1 MCGRFANQFAIILA
15 CLIAVPLLFARAN
28 AASDS
33 PRPIRPKLQ
42 RQHSGKDCTSGQLS
56 LEGEVVAYTL
66 ERPWEGNIPLISSI
80 PAGNYGGFVRTETKD
95 RWRIELTDVPNRS
108 NIQLH
113 IGNTLADG
121 VGCIMIGASLQDD
134 LCTLVASKSAF
145 DKFKLSFAAAAA
157 MLGQNDTNTPIEL
170 WITD

>member
-1 MCGRFANQFAIILA
+1 MANRYSINLA
-15 CLIAVPLLFARAN
+15 LYLTLVLGIAPLFVRAN
-28 AASDS
+28 AQQES
-33 PRPIRPKLQ
+33 PRPVRIKIQ
-42 RQHSGKDCTSGQLS
+42 RQHSGKDCISGQLS
-56 LEGEVVAYTL
+56 LEGDIVAYTL

-80 PAGNYGGFVRTETKD
+80 PAGRYSAFVRTETKD

-121 VGCIMIGASLQDD
+121 VGCIMIGSNLQKE
-134 LCTLVASKSAF
+134 CTLVEGKAAF

-157 MLGQNDTNTPIEL
+157 RLGQQDKQTPIEL
-170 WITD
+170 WISD